1 MSPST
6 AQPPAA
12 LTIRADMWA
21 ARRASG
27 WLESAALAQ
36 NVPREQ
42 VVRLDH
48 CLDEA
53 LANVIRHGGPA
64 ALSSPVHLQFGV
76 RRGRGACTAE
86 LSVSDAGVTFDPFV
100 AIAPQPASLVDA
112 TPGGLGLLLIRNFS
126 DELSYCH
133 NEGRNH
139 LTITVSWV
147 EEAMTHATPDWLLEL
162 RNARGAGIDAIALFR
177 GAEPSVIVEAITDCE
192 TRILPV
198 GATLLQPGQ
207 SNDTIYVLLSGQLA
221 AYLDGARRPET
232 GIPIQPGESVGEMS
246 AIDGKPVSAFVVAV
260 TESRLLLLP
269 GKLFWSRL
277 GNIPGVTRNLL
288 ASLSERMRRGNEA
301 MLEAQRKQLALEHV
315 GRELQIARQFKPA

>member
-36 NVPREQ
+36 NVPLEQ
-42 VVRLDH
+42 IVRLDH

-76 RRGRGACTAE
+76 RRGRGACTAD

-100 AIAPQPASLVDA
+100 AVAPHPASLVDA

-126 DELSYCH
+126 DELSYRH
-133 NEGRNH
+133 SQGRNH

-147 EEAMTHATPDWLLEL
+147 EEA
-162 RNARGAGIDAIALFR
+162 
-177 GAEPSVIVEAITDCE
+177 
-192 TRILPV
+192 
-198 GATLLQPGQ
+198 
-207 SNDTIYVLLSGQLA
+207 
-221 AYLDGARRPET
+221 
-232 GIPIQPGESVGEMS
+232 
-246 AIDGKPVSAFVVAV
+246 
-260 TESRLLLLP
+260 
-269 GKLFWSRL
+269 
-277 GNIPGVTRNLL
+277 
-288 ASLSERMRRGNEA
+288 
-301 MLEAQRKQLALEHV
+301 
-315 GRELQIARQFKPA
+315 